1 MSLNYKYI
9 CYKDKIFD
17 LRYYRFHQRRL
28 GLESHK
34 KRFDIDS
41 QAFFFCFFCSRRL
54 ISFALGVRND
64 VAFRCTTL
72 TAERH
77 GRTNP
82 FASANYVRPSKVAH
96 PTKDLTNTV
105 RSFLL
110 VALHNGTRYT
120 STATGVRN
128 DVAFRCTTLTAETF
142 LNLQFFHNITVSF
155 FVRLI
160 ILKKLGIAN
169 NRFVR
174 SFADIRFYATHKFY
188 SFEDFEA
195 QLSVHLRPYNAFP
208 MRPLGWLSPKQYISD
223 FLQHGLLHN

>member
-72 TAERH
+72 TAE
-77 GRTNP
+77 
-82 FASANYVRPSKVAH
+82 
-96 PTKDLTNTV
+96 
-105 RSFLL
+105 
-110 VALHNGTRYT
+110 
-120 STATGVRN
+120 
-128 DVAFRCTTLTAETF
+128 TF

-188 SFEDFEA
+188 SVEDFEA
-195 QLSVHLRPYNAFP
+195 PLSVHLRPYNAFP